1 MLQYFQIPTRFVT
14 FRIYKGVKEVI
25 GMGIDY
31 IDDSYGSKS
40 GLEPSVLQGVKDLI
54 TALD

>member
-1 MLQYFQIPTRFVT
+1 MLPNKNRRFGT
-14 FRIYKGVKEVI
+14 FRIYKGVKGVI

>member
-1 MLQYFQIPTRFVT
+1 MLPNKNRRFGT
-14 FRIYKGVKEVI
+14 FRIYKGVKGVI

-40 GLEPSVLQGVKDLI
+40 GLETSVLQGVKYLI